1 MKKIVLA
8 LCLCLACVG
17 SMEACKKSWKKGT
30 AEWKKIQIQETLDYN
45 HAFNTALELV
55 SNDYEMDLI
64 NKDGGYIRTEWSYMK
79 NKKGKRIKDM
89 RMRITIKFNHDRTQ
103 LQVRTEA
110 QKLKRND
117 WIEGED
123 SALSKQIRDDL
134 QGALGY

>member
-8 LCLCLACVG
+8 LCLCLVCVG
-17 SMEACKKSWKKGT
+17 SMEAKKTWKKGT
-30 AEWKKIQIQETLDYN
+30 AEWKKIQIQESLDYN
-45 HAFNTALELV
+45 HAFNTALEMV
-55 SNDYEMDLI
+55 SNNYEMDLI
-64 NKDGGYIRTEWSYMK
+64 NKDGGYIRSEWSYMK

-110 QKLKRND
+110 QKLKRD
-117 WIEGED
+117 EWIEGED